1 MQRERM
7 VKKKEPTFE
16 EAIEEL
22 EKITRDLENGNLS
35 LDESI
40 QSYEK
45 GMELK
50 KLCLGILE
58 KAEKK
63 LEYLERKEDEWELK
77 RKPINEEK
85 QDGLF

>member
-1 MQRERM
+1 M